1 MNSLCETVEFEV
13 SVICV
18 GDQLFV
24 DPVIASR

>member
-18 GDQLFV
+18 GDRLFV
-24 DPVIASR
+24 DPVRASR

>member
-18 GDQLFV
+18 GGQLFV